1 MTERQKLSNGL
12 FKSRR
17 EELKVLIKQLNKL
30 LKKEKEES
38 DNLLPSELSKNDIET
53 LVRNEFLTIKTDNGM
68 LEIIISGNTLEHM
81 GYAYYPTC
89 VSSYTQEDIE
99 EMELNN
105 D

>member
-1 MTERQKLSNGL
+1 MTERQKLLNEL
-12 FKSRR
+12 FESKKEKS
-17 EELKVLIKQLNKL
+17 KVLIKQLNKL

-53 LVRNEFLTIKTDNGM
+53 LVRNDFLTIKTDNGM

-81 GYAYYPTC
+81 GYAYHPTC
-89 VSSYTQEDIE
+89 VSSYTQDDID